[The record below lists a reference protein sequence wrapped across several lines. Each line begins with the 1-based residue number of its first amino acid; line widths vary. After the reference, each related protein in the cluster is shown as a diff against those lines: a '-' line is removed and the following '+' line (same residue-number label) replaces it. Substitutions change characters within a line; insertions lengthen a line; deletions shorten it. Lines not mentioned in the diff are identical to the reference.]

1 VSPSSSSSSSSTS
14 AKRSPYAT
22 ALRTVSCG
30 ELTVAD
36 VGRRVTLTG
45 WVGHRRDHGKLIFI
59 DLRDRYG
66 ITQVVIDPDRSP
78 ESAAAHEIAEGVRL
92 EYVLRV
98 EGVVVRRL
106 AGKENPALTTGE
118 IEVEALAIEALNPA
132 KVTPFPIADHVSA
145 EEALRLRYRY
155 LDLRRESMRAN
166 VVLRHRAVKFIRDY
180 MDSRGFLEVETP
192 ILTKSTPEGARDYL
206 VPSRLYP
213 GEFYALPQAPQQFKQ
228 LLMVA
233 GIDRY
238 FQIARCFRDED
249 LRSDRQP
256 EFTQLDVEMSFVAE
270 EDVMGLIE
278 TMLIELIQT
287 TTNKRIQQTP
297 FPHITFADAMEK
309 YGVDRPDLRFELP
322 LTTVSDL
329 AAAGSFQV
337 FHGALAAGGV
347 VKGLRAPGL
356 AGATRK
362 ELDELIEFS
371 KTLGAKGLVTLALQA
386 EGPKSPL
393 TRFMSEAEL
402 GAIIERMGGQT
413 GDLLLFVADSEK
425 VANDVLWRLRVRMGE
440 QLGLIDPDVM
450 ALCWVVDFP
459 LLEEIEEDGKTR
471 FHATHN
477 PFSGMQPGQ
486 EALLE
491 SDPLKVIARQYD
503 IIANGYEIG
512 GGSIRIN
519 VPDLQRRI
527 FQLLG
532 LDDEQIT
539 EQFGHMLEA
548 FEYGAPPHGGIALGI
563 DRLVMLLAGAET
575 IRDVT
580 AFPKNQ
586 GGQDLL
592 MRAPSEVTEEQL
604 RDLHL
609 RLRESKSK

>member
-14 AKRSPYAT
+14 AERSPYAT

-118 IEVEALAIEALNPA
+118 IEVEALAIEVLNPA

-155 LDLRRESMRAN
+155 LDIRRESMRAN

-609 RLRESKSK
+609 RLRESKNK